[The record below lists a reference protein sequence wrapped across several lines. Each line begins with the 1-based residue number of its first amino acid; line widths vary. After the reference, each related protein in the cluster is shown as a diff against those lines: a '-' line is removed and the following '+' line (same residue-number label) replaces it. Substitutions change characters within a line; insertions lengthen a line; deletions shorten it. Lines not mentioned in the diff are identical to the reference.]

1 MHNSAY
7 SLEAAFKFYE
17 QFIKSYGKNPA
28 PTLLSAAPYDDD
40 LEMHF
45 SDPAID
51 GHFQIT
57 FNLKKD
63 MVTEV
68 QVFLDPDVQAQI
80 KKEHEDWEGTAS
92 LNITRTIRRNIS
104 LQADGFEVGKAIRGA
119 LADCGD
125 A

>member
-1 MHNSAY
+1 MHHSSY
-7 SLEAAFKFYE
+7 SFEAAFEFYE
-17 QFIKSYGKNPA
+17 QFIKSYGKTPA
-28 PTLLSAAPYDDD
+28 PKLISAATYDDD
-40 LEMHF
+40 LEMRF

-68 QVFLDPDVQAQI
+68 QVFLNPDVQAQI
-80 KKEHEDWEGTAS
+80 EKEHEDWESTAS

-119 LADCGD
+119 LAYCGD

>member
-1 MHNSAY
+1 MHNPAY

-28 PTLLSAAPYDDD
+28 PTLLSAVTYDHD
-40 LEMHF
+40 LEMRF
-45 SDPAID
+45 SDPTID
-51 GHFQIT
+51 GHFQIA
-57 FNLKKD
+57 FNLEKD

-68 QVFLDPDVQAQI
+68 QVFFNPDVQAQI
-80 KKEHEDWEGTAS
+80 EKEHEDWEGTAS

-104 LQADGFEVGKAIRGA
+104 IQADGFEVGKAIQGA
-119 LADCGD
+119 FADCGN

>member
-1 MHNSAY
+1 MHNFTHSF
-7 SLEAAFKFYE
+7 EEAFKFYE

-28 PTLLSAAPYDDD
+28 PTLLSAVTYDDD
-40 LEMHF
+40 LEMDF
-45 SDPAID
+45 SDPVID

-57 FNLKKD
+57 FDLEKD

-68 QVFLDPDVQAQI
+68 QVFFNPDVQAQI
-80 KKEHEDWEGTAS
+80 EKEHEDWEGTAS

-104 LQADGFEVGKAIRGA
+104 LQADGFEVGKAIQGA
-119 LADCGD
+119 FADCGN